1 MEEFYSRTALLLGE
15 EGVERLKAAS
25 VAVFGVGGVGGFAV
39 EALARAGV
47 GRIDVIDSDV
57 VSESNLNR
65 QIIATRD
72 TVGKYKTEIIKE
84 RILSINQNA
93 TVNTYNLFFDNQ
105 TSHLID
111 FSSYDYVIDAID
123 SVRGKI
129 EIISLSR
136 AAGVRVISCMGAGN
150 KLDPTRF
157 EIADIS
163 KTSVCP
169 LARAV
174 RYELKKRGI
183 EGVKV
188 LFSKEPPVKPRAE
201 DEGHAPGSVSFVPS
215 VAGLIIAGEVIKDIA
230 LSK

>member
-72 TVGKYKTEIIKE
+72 TVGKYKTEVIKE

-111 FSSYDYVIDAID
+111 FSSYAVYRVNNVV
-123 SVRGKI
+123 VR
-129 EIISLSR
+129 
-136 AAGVRVISCMGAGN
+136 
-150 KLDPTRF
+150 
-157 EIADIS
+157 
-163 KTSVCP
+163 
-169 LARAV
+169 
-174 RYELKKRGI
+174 
-183 EGVKV
+183 
-188 LFSKEPPVKPRAE
+188 
-201 DEGHAPGSVSFVPS
+201 
-215 VAGLIIAGEVIKDIA
+215 
-230 LSK
+230 